1 MPRLFNSE
9 NALQN
14 SLRSWFKIRGR
25 YYHGGIAF
33 AFHRISGFFLVG
45 YFLFH
50 MLAFPQS
57 LRIGFKIAPLIVF
70 IATFHALN
78 GLRLALNEI
87 GVGYSQRRV
96 FVMLAALLSFITL
109 GAFLLLSS

>member
-9 NALQN
+9 NAIQN

-25 YYHGGIAF
+25 NYHGGIAF
-33 AFHRISGFFLVG
+33 AFHRISGFFLVA

-57 LRIGFKIAPLIVF
+57 LKIGFKLAPIIVF
-70 IATFHALN
+70 IASFHALN

-87 GVGYSQRRV
+87 GVGYNHRRV
-96 FVMLAALLSFITL
+96 FVMLATLLSFLAL